1 MADNLVKAAG
11 QYEANVSFQE
21 IGIELNSD
29 YYKKNPVSRQQ
40 VLQTQEAKLKA
51 IRDSGVKVMINMGNN
66 YAVPYSN
73 IVTNMDLNGSD
84 YSILDGTAPVYQMA
98 IHGYV
103 NYTGQPLN
111 MTQNYEEEL
120 LQSAEYG
127 AGLAFT
133 FMDES
138 EFTLQNTLYTRYFGI
153 EYDAWHD
160 KMLEIYDRYNKELG
174 HTFNQ
179 RITNHT
185 MITDKVTCTEYE
197 DGTRV
202 YVNYSYDDVKIPE
215 GDVVPMR
222 DYFVKK

>member
-1 MADNLVKAAG
+1 M
-11 QYEANVSFQE
+11 
-21 IGIELNSD
+21 
-29 YYKKNPVSRQQ
+29 
-40 VLQTQEAKLKA
+40 LQTQEAKLKA

>member
-1 MADNLVKAAG
+1 
-11 QYEANVSFQE
+11 
-21 IGIELNSD
+21 
-29 YYKKNPVSRQQ
+29 
-40 VLQTQEAKLKA
+40 
-51 IRDSGVKVMINMGNN
+51 
-66 YAVPYSN
+66 
-73 IVTNMDLNGSD
+73 
-84 YSILDGTAPVYQMA
+84 
-98 IHGYV
+98 
-103 NYTGQPLN
+103 
-111 MTQNYEEEL
+111 
-120 LQSAEYG
+120 
-127 AGLAFT
+127 
-133 FMDES
+133 MDES

-222 DYFVKK
+222 DYFVKKQGRKDFDYEETK